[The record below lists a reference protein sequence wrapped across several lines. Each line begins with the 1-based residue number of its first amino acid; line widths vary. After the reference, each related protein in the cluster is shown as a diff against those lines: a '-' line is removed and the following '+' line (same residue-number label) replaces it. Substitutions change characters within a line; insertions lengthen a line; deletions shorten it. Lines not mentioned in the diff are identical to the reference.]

1 MCASE
6 TPAGQYAGLQPKASG
21 ALLSGLQMSC
31 LLGRVQHR
39 AASTHW
45 VRASGW
51 LSLAGETTAF
61 ILVQV
66 KPPDSVF
73 VSPQM
78 SGNLSQL
85 AGESVFL
92 SLVWHQ
98 LICMEASLSQ

>member
-6 TPAGQYAGLQPKASG
+6 TPAGQYAGLQPKAGG

-45 VRASGW
+45 VRASG
-51 LSLAGETTAF
+51 SLAGETTAF

-78 SGNLSQL
+78 SGSLSQL
-85 AGESVFL
+85 ADERVFL
-92 SLVWHQ
+92 SPVWHQ